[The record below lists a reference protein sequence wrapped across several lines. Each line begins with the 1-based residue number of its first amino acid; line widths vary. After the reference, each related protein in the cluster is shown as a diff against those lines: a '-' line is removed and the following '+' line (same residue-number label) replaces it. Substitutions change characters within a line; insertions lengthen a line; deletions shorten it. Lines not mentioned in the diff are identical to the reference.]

1 MAERRSALA
10 SLFLAGLLLAG
21 CGDSLSPPRPE
32 RAAIAEA
39 AREIAATPPPR
50 IVARPPQQDLA
61 LLRRVAERTA
71 AAAQPFCEAEL
82 GRACR
87 FSVDLARANVPN
99 AYASGQD
106 RITFTTALMSVIRNE
121 DELAAI
127 MAHEMAHHI
136 ARHIPESTWRVE
148 AGARVGAWL
157 GNAVATAI
165 GYDPGLTQLG
175 AEAGAHVASLTFSKA
190 QEREADYLGAWIT
203 ARAGYD
209 LERAGSIWATL
220 TQLSG
225 DKVTSMTD
233 THPAGPE
240 RLAQWRR
247 VAAEIARDPESGPR
261 RA

>member
-1 MAERRSALA
+1 M
-10 SLFLAGLLLAG
+10 LAG
-21 CGDSLSPPRPE
+21 CGDALAPPRPD

-39 AREIAATPPPR
+39 ARDIAATPPPAHPPR
-50 IVARPPQQDLA
+50 HPQQDMA
-61 LLRRVAERTA
+61 MLRRVAERSA

-87 FSVDLARANVPN
+87 FTVDLAPSRVAN
-99 AYASGQD
+99 AYASGED
-106 RITFTTALMSVIRNE
+106 RITFTTGLMRVIRNE

-136 ARHIPESTWRVE
+136 AGHIPEGTWRVE
-148 AGARVGAWL
+148 AGARIGAVL
-157 GNAVATAI
+157 GNAVATVI
-165 GYDPGLTQLG
+165 GFDPGLAQLG
-175 AEAGAHVASLTFSKA
+175 AETGAHVASLTFSKA

-209 LERAGSIWATL
+209 LDRAAAIWATL
-220 TQLSG
+220 TRLSG
-225 DKVTSMTD
+225 DQVTSITD

-247 VAAEIARDPESGPR
+247 VAAEIGRDPEAGPR